1 MYKKQQRHSFCFLFL
16 ATMVC
21 GLLAVVPAQAQD
33 APQLSTKALNITP
46 GMQIDEVQKVFG
58 APDTKS
64 VRQGST
70 RQSWYYGGAVVFFAD
85 GVVTAWSDDGS
96 LLERQGLSKFQTAAD
111 SESDVLYEGGWLNL
125 WTPQEPLSRSV
136 VLDELIQSMHR

>member
-1 MYKKQQRHSFCFLFL
+1 MRGKEKRYYFCSLV
-16 ATMVC
+16 TETVIV
-21 GLLAVVPAQAQD
+21 LLLIVAHAAAQES
-33 APQLSTKALNITP
+33 PKLTTKALNIAP
-46 GMQIDEVQKVFG
+46 GMLIDDVQKVFG

-85 GVVTAWSDDGS
+85 GAVTAWSDDGS
-96 LLERQGLSKFQTAAD
+96 LIERQGLSKFQTATD

-136 VLDELIQSMHR
+136 VLDELIHALHR